1 MEGCGAKFRGLG
13 ALLGALG
20 ADGSDDTHIGRV
32 DIEAKYLGNS
42 GVERYKFEEV
52 SVQ

>member
-1 MEGCGAKFRGLG
+1 MDGCGTKFRGLG

-20 ADGSDDTHIGRV
+20 ADGSDDTHIEVKFLRLLV
-32 DIEAKYLGNS
+32 IP
-42 GVERYKFEEV
+42 VFERFKFEGI